1 MHIIYDDKL
10 DKFIEFRTDQEFELI
25 CYYVY
30 KYYDEDF
37 DSQEFIDSLYKKSN
51 KRKFISFISLNLGRR
66 CVDSNHGKPVNSRS

>member
-51 KRKFISFISLNLGRR
+51 KRKREVQKNIRNNK
-66 CVDSNHGKPVNSRS
+66 VKYY

>member
-10 DKFIEFRTDQEFELI
+10 DKFLEFRTDQEFELI

-51 KRKFISFISLNLGRR
+51 KRKREVQKNIRNIKQKYS
-66 CVDSNHGKPVNSRS
+66 